1 MYGFCMNATEICGCG
16 ILRIT
21 IIVNSFTCC
30 LFETTTTDIR
40 IYLRTKYSQLRLC
53 LPNRLWSILHIILHQ
68 SMALVR
74 ARKPLLH
81 QGCEHIYSCVVWD
94 FKVILQFSLSNG
106 SVFALW
112 FPKSTDV
119 HVSWGF
125 PGGASGKEPI
135 CQCRRY
141 KRYGLDP
148 WARKISWKGE
158 HGNPLQYPCL
168 RNPMD
173 VGARWA
179 LVHRIPKSWTQCK
192 WLSTAHESL

>member
-1 MYGFCMNATEICGCG
+1 MYYFCTNATEICGCG
-16 ILRIT
+16 IPWIT
-21 IIVNSFTCC
+21 ISVNSFACC
-30 LFETTTTDIR
+30 LFETTTTNDIL
-40 IYLRTKYSQLRLC
+40 IHLRTKYSQLRLC

-94 FKVILQFSLSNG
+94 FKVILQFSLRNG
-106 SVFALW
+106 SVHAPW
-112 FPKSTDV
+112 IPNSADV

-141 KRYGLDP
+141 KRYGFDT
-148 WARKISWKGE
+148 WSRKIWRGE
-158 HGNPLQYPCL
+158 HGNPP
-168 RNPMD
+168 
-173 VGARWA
+173 
-179 LVHRIPKSWTQCK
+179 
-192 WLSTAHESL
+192 